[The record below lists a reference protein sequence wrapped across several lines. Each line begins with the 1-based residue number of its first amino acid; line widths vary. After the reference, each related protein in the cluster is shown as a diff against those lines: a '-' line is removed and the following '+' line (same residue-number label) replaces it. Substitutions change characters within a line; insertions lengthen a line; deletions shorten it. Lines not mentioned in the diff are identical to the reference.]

1 MVLVRHVRDTAARKK
16 KPVEK
21 KTIVRLLF
29 SISGVMFL
37 FGLTWLFAILTVSVP
52 GLREA
57 GITLFTISNSLQGFF
72 IFIFFC
78 VVNED
83 ARKSWKEL
91 FSHGKIVYMYL
102 HSFSESFKSD
112 HGEAIAKK
120 NISSDT
126 STSSTLK

>member
-16 KPVEK
+16 KTVEK

-91 FSHGKIVYMYL
+91 FSRGKIVYMYL